1 MALRFDDIS
10 INTLIGN
17 GSFVKGDLKVNGFIR
32 IDGDVDGNLETD
44 GAVIISEK
52 AKIHGN
58 ITAKSIIVGGIILG
72 DITAKEGVKLLSSS
86 AVIGNIISRKVQM
99 EDKVIFH
106 GHCISIENEEN
117 YRIAK
122 DKFLQAKAIRD
133 KAILS

>member
-17 GSFVKGDLKVNGFIR
+17 GSFVRGDLKANGFIR
-32 IDGDVDGNLETD
+32 IDGDIAGNLETD

-52 AKIHGN
+52 ARILGN
-58 ITAKSIIVGGIILG
+58 VTAKSIIVGGIIIG
-72 DITAKEGVKLLSSS
+72 DITAKEGIKLLSSS
-86 AVIGNIISRKVQM
+86 AVIGNIMSRRVQM

-117 YRIAK
+117 YEK
-122 DKFLQAKAIRD
+122 SSESFLQAKAIRE
-133 KAILS
+133 KAVL

>member
-52 AKIHGN
+52 ARLKGN
-58 ITAKSIIVGGIILG
+58 ISAKSIIVGGIIIG
-72 DITAKEGVKLLSSS
+72 DVTAKEGVKLLSSS

-117 YRIAK
+117 YTIAK
-122 DKFLQAKAIRD
+122 DKFLQAKTIRD

>member
-17 GSFVKGDLKVNGFIR
+17 GSFVRGDLKVNGFIR
-32 IDGDVDGNLETD
+32 IDGDIAGNLETD

-52 AKIHGN
+52 ARILGN
-58 ITAKSIIVGGIILG
+58 VTAKSIIVGGIIIG
-72 DITAKEGVKLLSSS
+72 DITAKEGIKLLSSS
-86 AVIGNIISRKVQM
+86 AVIGNIMSRRVQM

-117 YRIAK
+117 YEK
-122 DKFLQAKAIRD
+122 SSESFLQAKAIRE
-133 KAILS
+133 KAVL

>member
-17 GSFVKGDLKVNGFIR
+17 ASFVRGDLKVNGFIR
-32 IDGDVDGNLETD
+32 IDGDIAGNLETD

-52 AKIHGN
+52 ARILGN
-58 ITAKSIIVGGIILG
+58 VTAKSIIVGGIIIG
-72 DITAKEGVKLLSSS
+72 DITAKDGIKLLSSS
-86 AVIGNIISRKVQM
+86 AVIGNIMSRRVQM

-117 YRIAK
+117 YEK
-122 DKFLQAKAIRD
+122 SSESFLQAKAIRE
-133 KAILS
+133 KAVL

>member
-17 GSFVKGDLKVNGFIR
+17 GSFVRGDLKVNGFIR
-32 IDGDVDGNLETD
+32 IDGDIAGNLETD

-52 AKIHGN
+52 ARILGN
-58 ITAKSIIVGGIILG
+58 VTAKSIIVGGIIIG
-72 DITAKEGVKLLSSS
+72 DITAKEGIKLLSSS
-86 AVIGNIISRKVQM
+86 AVIGNIMSRRVQM

-117 YRIAK
+117 YEK
-122 DKFLQAKAIRD
+122 SSESFLRAKAIRE
-133 KAILS
+133 KAVL

>member
-17 GSFVKGDLKVNGFIR
+17 GSFVRGDLKVNGFIR
-32 IDGDVDGNLETD
+32 IDGDIAGNLETD

-52 AKIHGN
+52 ARILGN
-58 ITAKSIIVGGIILG
+58 VTAKSIIVGGIIIG
-72 DITAKEGVKLLSSS
+72 DITAKEGIKLLSAS
-86 AVIGNIISRKVQM
+86 AVIGNIMSRRVQM

-117 YRIAK
+117 YEK
-122 DKFLQAKAIRD
+122 SSESFLQAKAIRE
-133 KAILS
+133 KAVL